1 MAAVTVL
8 EAALGRLEA
17 GETEGA
23 ALAIEIE
30 AELYPLAVNE
40 FSTTRS
46 VWERLRR
53 RLARLEAGGPVPEI
67 LLGPLALALVSMR
80 PPAASAADAAA
91 RPARSDTFEAN
102 SVVPAPSA
110 TRCSSRAALATPPPS
125 TSASRRPPASAAR
138 GRTAAVAIRR
148 GAGLARLGRAGQGAQ
163 LAREELELARAF
175 DVPEAVGVALRACA
189 ACASRS
195 DAIPLLRE
203 AVDVLEA
210 SEARLEHARALADL
224 GAAVR
229 RAGRRSEAREHLR
242 AALDLADRC
251 GASGLAEDVRVEL
264 LATGARPRRRRLS
277 GVESLTPSER
287 RVAQLAAHGATT
299 REIAQSLFVTTR
311 TVEGHLTHAFRKLGV
326 EARGQLAERLA
337 DGGSR
342 PRSPEER

>member
-210 SEARLEHARALADL
+210 SEARLEKHARALVDL

-229 RAGRRSEAREHLR
+229 RADRRSEAREHLR

-287 RVAQLAAHGATT
+287 RVAQLAAHCATT

-326 EARGQLAERLA
+326 EARTAG
-337 DGGSR
+337 
-342 PRSPEER
+342 

>member
-30 AELYPLAVNE
+30 AAYPLAVNE

-110 TRCSSRAALATPPPS
+110 TRCS
-125 TSASRRPPASAAR
+125 
-138 GRTAAVAIRR
+138 TA
-148 GAGLARLGRAGQGAQ
+148 G
-163 LAREELELARAF
+163 
-175 DVPEAVGVALRACA
+175 
-189 ACASRS
+189 
-195 DAIPLLRE
+195 
-203 AVDVLEA
+203 
-210 SEARLEHARALADL
+210 
-224 GAAVR
+224 
-229 RAGRRSEAREHLR
+229 
-242 AALDLADRC
+242 
-251 GASGLAEDVRVEL
+251 
-264 LATGARPRRRRLS
+264 
-277 GVESLTPSER
+277 
-287 RVAQLAAHGATT
+287 
-299 REIAQSLFVTTR
+299 
-311 TVEGHLTHAFRKLGV
+311 
-326 EARGQLAERLA
+326 
-337 DGGSR
+337 
-342 PRSPEER
+342 